1 MAGFQR
7 LSSEEIARAK
17 TILRRFEHNPE
28 PPALTNEEQ
37 ELLFR
42 NGARL
47 TAEFEQAGLLNA
59 MPKALRDLFAPC
71 VKA

>member
-1 MAGFQR
+1 MTKIQR
-7 LSSEEIARAK
+7 LSFEEIARAK
-17 TILRRFEHNPE
+17 AILRRFEHSPE
-28 PPALTNEEQ
+28 PPALADEER

-71 VKA
+71 TKA